1 MTTTTTHTLAQGTR
15 SSAVLAL
22 GTLASATYVCSSAID
37 LGSAIPMDVTFEM
50 ECNAN
55 GTPSGNKQLL
65 LFAKFSLDNTNWGS
79 GPESGTTA
87 TEEADLH
94 FLGALPCNDTN
105 DHRKFFSLQGQPT
118 CRYLKL
124 VVKNDLGV
132 ALTSGNVYRA
142 DITGVSTT

>member
-1 MTTTTTHTLAQGTR
+1 MSTHTLAQGTR

-37 LGSAIPMDVTFEM
+37 LGATIPIDVTFEV
-50 ECNAN
+50 ECNPN
-55 GTPSGNKQLL
+55 GTPTGNKQLV
-65 LFAKFSLDNTNWGS
+65 LFAKFSLDNTNFGS

-87 TEEADLH
+87 TEEGDLH
-94 FLGALPCNDTN
+94 FIGSCPTVDTN
-105 DHRKFFSLQGQPT
+105 DHRKFFSLAGLPVT
-118 CRYLKL
+118 RYLKL

-142 DITGVSTT
+142 DITGVTT